1 MANKNKSSDK
11 SAAKKAPQ
19 KPTQLLKSFGSR
31 IGAKEVKKFERKAPD
46 KPVKS
51 VVQYA
56 KKEKDVKLAP
66 SAKKYLKGK
75 NVITSSK
82 GGSGGKTGEDLEGG
96 GYFERVQAAQENL
109 ANIVG
114 GYDVQVASIGAGAT
128 TEAARLRGEADKYI
142 SDNELKGTDISSA
155 RSLEGVKYGADK
167 ESEWRQAVANIE
179 VKGKLDLQPIIN
191 AGLEKVAGI
200 EAQAQRDVADTT
212 GKYNVEGIRVRGEA
226 DKQIGG
232 MQLAGNMYNLLNAAF
247 G

>member
-1 MANKNKSSDK
+1 MANKNKNKSS
-11 SAAKKAPQ
+11 KASQ
-19 KPTQLLKSFGSR
+19 KPTQLLKSCGSKS
-31 IGAKEVKKFERKAPD
+31 GAKEVKKFERKAPD

-56 KKEKDVKLAP
+56 KKEKDVRLAP

-75 NVITSSK
+75 NVITSPK

-96 GYFERVQAAQENL
+96 GYFERIPAAQESL

-114 GYDVQVASIGAGAT
+114 GYDVQVATIGAGAT
-128 TEAARLRGEADKYI
+128 TEAARLRSEADKYI

-200 EAQAQRDVADTT
+200 EAQAQRDVAETT

>member
-1 MANKNKSSDK
+1 MANKNKNKSS
-11 SAAKKAPQ
+11 KASQ
-19 KPTQLLKSFGSR
+19 KPTQLLKSFGSK

-56 KKEKDVKLAP
+56 KKEKDVRLAP

-75 NVITSSK
+75 NVITSPK

-96 GYFERVQAAQENL
+96 GYFERIQAAQESL

-114 GYDVQVASIGAGAT
+114 GYDVQVATIGAGAT
-128 TEAARLRGEADKYI
+128 TEAARLRSEADKYI

-200 EAQAQRDVADTT
+200 EAQAQRDVAETT